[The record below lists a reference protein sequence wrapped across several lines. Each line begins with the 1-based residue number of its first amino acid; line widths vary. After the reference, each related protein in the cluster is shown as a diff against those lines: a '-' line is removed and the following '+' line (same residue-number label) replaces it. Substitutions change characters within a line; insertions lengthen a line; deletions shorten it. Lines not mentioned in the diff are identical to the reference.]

1 MAKLEAT
8 PQLARVRAIIDRDLA
23 SLQGDLLVG
32 AAGVDRFLNEY
43 DIGGVSWL
51 STDDNLVLEYS
62 TPRANVN
69 DGEKTFKANRTLLV
83 GFR

>member
-1 MAKLEAT
+1 MQG
-8 PQLARVRAIIDRDLA
+8 PPRGGFFLALREHSGAIAR
-23 SLQGDLLVG
+23 S
-32 AAGVDRFLNEY
+32 RSKR

>member
-1 MAKLEAT
+1 MTFSQRLWCIN
-8 PQLARVRAIIDRDLA
+8 RRF
-23 SLQGDLLVG
+23 G

-43 DIGGVSWL
+43 DIGGVSWV